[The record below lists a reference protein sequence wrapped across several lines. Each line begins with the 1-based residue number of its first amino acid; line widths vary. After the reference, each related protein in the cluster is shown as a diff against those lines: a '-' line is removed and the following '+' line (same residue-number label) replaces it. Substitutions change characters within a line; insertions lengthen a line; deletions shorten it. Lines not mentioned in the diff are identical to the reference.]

1 MGNPFKKRL
10 DALSKNKPYVKSKGK
25 KLIPSQISPTDTL
38 FKTDTLLKDRK
49 YKYKQRISNV
59 TNTPTTTRPQMR
71 LYRQ

>member
-10 DALSKNKPYVKSKGK
+10 DALSKNKPYVKSKGQ

-38 FKTDTLLKDRK
+38 FKTDTLLKDRQ
-49 YKYKQRISNV
+49 YKYKKRITNV

-71 LYRQ
+71 FYRK